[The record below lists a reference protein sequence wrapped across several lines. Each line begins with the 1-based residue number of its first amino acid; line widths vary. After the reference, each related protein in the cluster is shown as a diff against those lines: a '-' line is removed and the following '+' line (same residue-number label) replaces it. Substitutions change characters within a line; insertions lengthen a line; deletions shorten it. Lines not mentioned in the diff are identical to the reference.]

1 MTGSHSNKR
10 RRTPTTAGSL
20 GTWQLIWDDQQLPPP
35 LGPLRVVSPSKKSRA
50 TNQYSVHLLTQ
61 EGKAVGCGW
70 EPPSTKAL
78 DLSPEDFINELDSYA
93 QCNRCFKRYSYPKEW
108 HAEVIQ
114 TQGALSEGSLS
125 SLSSGS
131 DTLDSVDTESDM
143 EKTNG
148 AALSQ
153 QQILLPAT

>member
-1 MTGSHSNKR
+1 MSS
-10 RRTPTTAGSL
+10 
-20 GTWQLIWDDQQLPPP
+20 
-35 LGPLRVVSPSKKSRA
+35 SKKARA
-50 TNQYSVHLLTQ
+50 TNQYTVHLLTQ

-78 DLSPEDFINELDSYA
+78 DLSPEDFRKELDSYA
-93 QCNRCFKRYSYPKEW
+93 QEYSYPKEW
-108 HAEVIQ
+108 HAKVIR

-131 DTLDSVDTESDM
+131 DTLDLVDTESDM
-143 EKTNG
+143 EKING

-153 QQILLPAT
+153 QQILLLAT